1 MLQSNAPTAVSFPLI
16 RSIRS
21 FLAAQNYWAILA
33 VVLLVVAIR
42 LPIDY
47 VRFMTTTDNDFGTH
61 IYYALDLLAGRPIPS
76 FTMAHPLWQVM
87 LIGVLWLT
95 RGRVGFWE
103 SGMIFQVLSS
113 VAAALIVYFW
123 YGSLP
128 GRPSPWKR
136 AFWAVTLVL
145 IAPVILPPLLDGA
158 YYFGYI
164 GLANYH
170 NPTVHVLRPFALLMF
185 IFANEVIADR
195 HLESERPRH
204 SPWLILASAVV
215 IVLATLLK
223 PNYTIVLLPA
233 LGLMVLYRLV
243 KRQSID
249 WWLLIFGLGLPAVA
263 VLSGQFLMTYM
274 IGDEPEGGIL
284 FRPFAVA
291 SRMSGFL
298 PLKFLLSVFFPLVVT
313 GAFFRR
319 VVNDRP
325 LIFAWLGFA
334 IGAAQFYLLS
344 ENASRMYHGNFL
356 WGAQTGLFILFVV
369 TIRFLL
375 KQEYDFKSLLRR
387 EQWIQYSAYLPH
399 ILGGIAYY
407 AFCLLTPHYG

>member
-1 MLQSNAPTAVSFPLI
+1 MLTSNARPGASFPI
-16 RSIRS
+16 FKSIRS
-21 FLAAQNYWAILA
+21 FFAAQNYWAILA

-42 LPIDY
+42 LPVDY
-47 VRFMTTTDNDFGTH
+47 VRFMTTTDNDYGTH
-61 IYYALDLLAGRPIPS
+61 IYYALDLLAGRRIPS
-76 FTMAHPLWQVM
+76 FTMAHPLWQLM

-95 RGRVGFWE
+95 RGKVGFWE
-103 SGMIFQVLSS
+103 SGIFFQVASS

-123 YGSLP
+123 YGALP

-145 IAPVILPPLLDGA
+145 VAPVILPPLLDGA

-185 IFANEVIADR
+185 IFAYETIADR
-195 HLESERPRH
+195 PAGERPRR

-243 KRQSID
+243 KRQPVD
-249 WWLLIFGLGLPAVA
+249 WPLLIFGLGLPAVL
-263 VLSGQFLMTYM
+263 VLSGQYLLTYM
-274 IGDEPEGGIL
+274 VGDEPEGGIL
-284 FRPFAVA
+284 FRPFLVA
-291 SRMSGFL
+291 SGMSDYL
-298 PLKFLLSVFFPLVVT
+298 LLKFLLSVFFPLVIAGLHYRRAVT
-313 GAFFRR
+313 
-319 VVNDRP
+319 DRP
-325 LIFAWLGFA
+325 LVFAWLGFA
-334 IGAAQFYLLS
+334 VGAAQFYLLA

-375 KQEYDFKSLLRR
+375 KQEYEFKSLLRR
-387 EQWIQYSAYLPH
+387 EQWIQYAAYLPH